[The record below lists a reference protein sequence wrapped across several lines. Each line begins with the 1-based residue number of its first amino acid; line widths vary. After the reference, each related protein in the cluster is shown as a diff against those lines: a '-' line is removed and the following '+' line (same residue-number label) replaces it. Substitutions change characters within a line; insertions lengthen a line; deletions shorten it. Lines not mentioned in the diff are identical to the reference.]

1 MPGGRPYKKPVS
13 KAQAR
18 FFGYAAGGNVPGFD
32 PKEARNKLRGAKTGK
47 LPESTTGKKGATRG
61 KAKGRQGR

>member
-18 FFGYAAGGNVPGFD
+18 FFGAAAGGDVPGFD
-32 PKEARNKLRGAKTGK
+32 PKEAQNKLRGVKEGK
-47 LPESTTGKKGATRG
+47 LPEKKKGKK
-61 KAKGRQGR
+61 

>member
-18 FFGYAAGGNVPGFD
+18 FFGAAAGGNVPGFSST
-32 PKEARNKLRGAKTGK
+32 EARNKLRGVNESK
-47 LPESTTGKKGATRG
+47 LPEKKKR
-61 KAKGRQGR
+61 KK

>member
-18 FFGYAAGGNVPGFD
+18 FFGAAAGGDVPGFSAT
-32 PKEARNKLRGAKTGK
+32 EARNKLRGVKEGK
-47 LPESTTGKKGATRG
+47 LPERKKGKK
-61 KAKGRQGR
+61 

>member
-18 FFGYAAGGNVPGFD
+18 FFGAAAGGQVPGFD
-32 PKEARNKLRGAKTGK
+32 PQEAQNKLRGVKESK
-47 LPESTTGKKGATRG
+47 LPARKKGKK
-61 KAKGRQGR
+61 